1 MKSRT
6 FVKLERCERCINYR
20 MWRRGDFGGCFGCY
34 YQHYDDARI
43 EAECKLMAIQHLIRL
58 WDRDRFGE
66 GEWRFAREGAALVEE
81 AKERGDRYREWLAK
95 VGAVVVERDRRKV
108 RQMMC
113 DLMTQYNGS
122 VRSAAEWFRL
132 MRFSDDKSGEVY
144 KPSARLPV

>member
-1 MKSRT
+1 MKSCT
-6 FVKLERCERCINYR
+6 FVKLKRCERCINYR
-20 MWRRGDFGGCFGCY
+20 MWRRGDFVGCFGCY
-34 YQHYDDARI
+34 YRHYDDARI
-43 EAECKLMAIQHLIRL
+43 EAECKLVAIQYLLRL

-66 GEWRFAREGAALVEE
+66 GTWRFEGAEALVEE
-81 AKERGDRYREWLAK
+81 AKERGDRCREWLAK

-122 VRSAAEWFRL
+122 VKSAAEWFQL

>member
-20 MWRRGDFGGCFGCY
+20 MWRRGDFVGCFWCY

-58 WDRDRFGE
+58 WDRDRFGV
-66 GEWRFAREGAALVEE
+66 GTWRVERPEALVED
-81 AKERGDRYREWLAK
+81 AKERGDRNRKWLAK
-95 VGAVVVERDRRKV
+95 IGAVVVERDRRKV

-113 DLMTQYNGS
+113 DLMTQYCGDS
-122 VRSAAEWFRL
+122 KPAAEWFRL
-132 MRFSDDKSGEVY
+132 MRFSDDKIGEVY

>member
-43 EAECKLMAIQHLIRL
+43 EAECKLMAIQQLLRL
-58 WDRDRFGE
+58 WDRERFGDGTRHVE
-66 GEWRFAREGAALVEE
+66 GGMDALVED
-81 AKERGDRYREWLAK
+81 AKKRGDRYGEWLAK
-95 VGAVVVERDRRKV
+95 IGAVIRERDRRKV
-108 RQMMC
+108 RQLMC
-113 DLMTQYNGS
+113 DLMTQYFGYS
-122 VRSAAEWFRL
+122 KSAAEWFGL
-132 MRFSDDKSGEVY
+132 MRFSDDRIGEVY

>member
-20 MWRRGDFGGCFGCY
+20 LWRRGEFGGCLWCY
-34 YQHYDDARI
+34 YQHYEDARI

-58 WDRDRFGE
+58 WDRDRFGD
-66 GEWRFAREGAALVEE
+66 GMWRFAREGAALVED
-81 AKERGDRYREWLAK
+81 AKKRGDRHRELLAK
-95 VGAVVVERDRRKV
+95 ISAVVVESDRRKV

-113 DLMTQYNGS
+113 DLMTQYNGDLK
-122 VRSAAEWFRL
+122 SAAEWFGL